1 MAQRKPHISLASE
14 RLIKRVLKLNLE
26 QFRSWPESVQE
37 LALSLAAE
45 IFIIRYNPFIKPEL
59 VRQSVWSRLE
69 TEKNTLSSTYYQ
81 IISTCLENYWRE
93 FEQDQEFKNKLIKR
107 LSSILPSENI
117 GLAPNIIAE
126 CSTDATDLRMEL
138 PLMVLFPETTEQI
151 QEITRLANEMNFA
164 LIPRGGGSGLTGG
177 AIPGAQRSVILSM
190 SMMKKILSIDE
201 KDMVLCAQTGVIT
214 LDAIKAADEKGL
226 LFTVDPASKAA
237 SSLGGNVSENAGGP
251 FAFEYGTT
259 LDNILS
265 YKMVLPSGELIEV
278 KRKDH
283 PRHKILPDETA
294 VFEIYNA
301 QGKLKEVITLKGS
314 EIRTPGL
321 GKDVTNKYL
330 GGLPGIQKEGVDG
343 VITEVCFTLHPK
355 MSLSKVLCLEFFG
368 KSMRNAM
375 HVIKDV
381 VAFRDEIRRNGDLVK
396 ISALEEFG
404 TKYVQ
409 AIDYKTKSTRYEG
422 HPISVL
428 ILQLDSNDA
437 QALDEAVQRIVDIAT
452 PYEGVD
458 IFVAR
463 DEKEAEHFWEDRHK
477 LSAITKRTS
486 GFKINEDVV
495 IPLEVVPEFS
505 DFIENLNLY
514 YLALAYRKAL
524 LKVNNLT
531 GVDIDDEFI
540 HMELDVTS
548 DILKGRL
555 TKDELP
561 EQELELQIRF
571 FFQDLKSRYPKL
583 QNELEDILENL
594 FLTRI
599 IIANHMHA
607 GDGNCHV
614 NIPVNS
620 NDREM
625 LHLAEEAASKVFSEV
640 LRIGGQI
647 SGEHGI
653 GVTKIGY
660 LAEEKIKALREYK
673 RIVDPNNIFNPNK
686 LTQKEIPVEPYTFS
700 FNQLIEDIKKTAIP
714 EKEKIINL
722 LKDIQTCSRCGKC
735 KQVCPMFLPQK
746 RLLFHPRNKNIT
758 LGALIE
764 AIYYSQLLTGEPD
777 PELLEHLRKIMEH
790 CTACGKC
797 TYVCPVKI
805 NNAQVALE
813 SRSFLDSKNASG
825 HPLKKKILHFLSQ
838 DPQQLLPKA
847 AKVASIGQQIQNKVV
862 GFIPASWRQKLDNPL
877 FRGKGP
883 TTEYKNLA
891 EALHLEQG
899 SVFVP
904 DQTRVTQAVIYFPGC
919 GAGLF
924 YRSIGLSAL
933 YLLLKSNTAV
943 ILPPVHL
950 CCGYPLLASGCTESY
965 HKIAQENKK
974 ILQEIVLK
982 NYSRGLV
989 PSHIL
994 TSCGTCREG
1003 IKDYDLSSPSSSLV
1017 QMDVVQYLLQNLSI
1031 KPENSPQTLIYHP
1044 SCHAEWSG
1052 TNLAKAGQIYAQNL
1066 GEFLNSQVRIN
1077 PGCCGESGMGALT
1090 SPEIY
1095 NRIRDQKIE
1104 RLREV
1109 LPSYSQKL
1117 PILVGCPSCKI
1128 GIKRSLMEL
1137 KDKHR
1142 VLHTVEFLAEQV
1154 GGPKW
1159 KTEFLKALKKGKVKD
1174 NQRVIKL

>member
-1 MAQRKPHISLASE
+1 
-14 RLIKRVLKLNLE
+14 
-26 QFRSWPESVQE
+26 
-37 LALSLAAE
+37 
-45 IFIIRYNPFIKPEL
+45 
-59 VRQSVWSRLE
+59 
-69 TEKNTLSSTYYQ
+69 
-81 IISTCLENYWRE
+81 
-93 FEQDQEFKNKLIKR
+93 
-107 LSSILPSENI
+107 
-117 GLAPNIIAE
+117 
-126 CSTDATDLRMEL
+126 
-138 PLMVLFPETTEQI
+138 
-151 QEITRLANEMNFA
+151 
-164 LIPRGGGSGLTGG
+164 
-177 AIPGAQRSVILSM
+177 
-190 SMMKKILSIDE
+190 
-201 KDMVLCAQTGVIT
+201 
-214 LDAIKAADEKGL
+214 
-226 LFTVDPASKAA
+226 
-237 SSLGGNVSENAGGP
+237 
-251 FAFEYGTT
+251 
-259 LDNILS
+259 
-265 YKMVLPSGELIEV
+265 
-278 KRKDH
+278 
-283 PRHKILPDETA
+283 
-294 VFEIYNA
+294 
-301 QGKLKEVITLKGS
+301 
-314 EIRTPGL
+314 
-321 GKDVTNKYL
+321 
-330 GGLPGIQKEGVDG
+330 
-343 VITEVCFTLHPK
+343 
-355 MSLSKVLCLEFFG
+355 
-368 KSMRNAM
+368 
-375 HVIKDV
+375 
-381 VAFRDEIRRNGDLVK
+381 
-396 ISALEEFG
+396 
-404 TKYVQ
+404 
-409 AIDYKTKSTRYEG
+409 
-422 HPISVL
+422 
-428 ILQLDSNDA
+428 
-437 QALDEAVQRIVDIAT
+437 
-452 PYEGVD
+452 
-458 IFVAR
+458 
-463 DEKEAEHFWEDRHK
+463 
-477 LSAITKRTS
+477 
-486 GFKINEDVV
+486 
-495 IPLEVVPEFS
+495 
-505 DFIENLNLY
+505 
-514 YLALAYRKAL
+514 
-524 LKVNNLT
+524 
-531 GVDIDDEFI
+531 
-540 HMELDVTS
+540 
-548 DILKGRL
+548 
-555 TKDELP
+555 
-561 EQELELQIRF
+561 
-571 FFQDLKSRYPKL
+571 
-583 QNELEDILENL
+583 
-594 FLTRI
+594 
-599 IIANHMHA
+599 
-607 GDGNCHV
+607 
-614 NIPVNS
+614 
-620 NDREM
+620 
-625 LHLAEEAASKVFSEV
+625 
-640 LRIGGQI
+640 
-647 SGEHGI
+647 
-653 GVTKIGY
+653 
-660 LAEEKIKALREYK
+660 
-673 RIVDPNNIFNPNK
+673 
-686 LTQKEIPVEPYTFS
+686 
-700 FNQLIEDIKKTAIP
+700 
-714 EKEKIINL
+714 
-722 LKDIQTCSRCGKC
+722 
-735 KQVCPMFLPQK
+735 MFLPQK

-838 DPQQLLPKA
+838 DPQHLLPKA
-847 AKVASIGQQIQNKVV
+847 AKAASIGQQIQNKVV

-965 HKIAQENKK
+965 HKIAEENKK
-974 ILQEIVLK
+974 ILQEMVLK
-982 NYSRGLV
+982 TYSRGIV

-1003 IKDYDLSSPSSSLV
+1003 IKEYDLSSPSSSLV

-1052 TNLAKAGQIYAQNL
+1052 TNLAKAGQIYALNL